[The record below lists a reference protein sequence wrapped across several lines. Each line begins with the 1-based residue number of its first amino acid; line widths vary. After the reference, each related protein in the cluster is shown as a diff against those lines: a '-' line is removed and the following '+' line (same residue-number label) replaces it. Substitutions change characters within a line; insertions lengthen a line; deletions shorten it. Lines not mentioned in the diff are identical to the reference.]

1 MLRLLGRGLSNS
13 EIATELFIGETTVK
27 THVARVLMKL
37 GLRDRV
43 QAAIVA
49 HDAGLA

>member
-1 MLRLLGRGLSNS
+1 MSNA
-13 EIATELFIGETTVK
+13 EIATELFIGESTVK

-37 GLRDRV
+37 SLRDRV

-49 HDAGLA
+49 HEVGLG